1 MSAATVS
8 LVCDSC
14 RDSDGQPL
22 PRTAATFG
30 PDNAVLDNV
39 TAVFSAFRPG
49 QMGGVAIANLLTGKA
64 NPSGKL
70 AQVRQVMLSRRTA
83 NCLKLVT
90 FNQTSR

>member
-1 MSAATVS
+1 M
-8 LVCDSC
+8 L
-14 RDSDGQPL
+14 
-22 PRTAATFG
+22 RTAATFG
-30 PDNAVLDNV
+30 PENAVLDNV